1 MPETPTLSV
10 LETGQKERTV
20 MRSLLNL
27 AGVRNGGGTWQVL
40 DTPGGD
46 VTIVDV
52 DSEGGEA
59 RWLELREAGHNP
71 IALTRRREFAAEH
84 VLHKPLRSREFLN
97 LLERVSA
104 EDVPELGS
112 ARIEQPDRGGSPEW
126 VGLEQSDDPE
136 LATLAEHLRR
146 QTWNSPVVIDLAG
159 WPRLVID
166 PGSGSW
172 FYEGAIGDMKP
183 QTFARPLPAS
193 AGKPVSS
200 ADLVD
205 EVENVVRRPLSELKW
220 FAGLA
225 QSRGRLHPD
234 LLGDVQFMLTQAPS
248 EAMRNERY
256 AQLARIL
263 IRAPVGIDDLHRQ
276 SGEAPENIAAFL
288 NACYTTGRLLVNRAA
303 QAAGF

>member
-1 MPETPTLSV
+1 
-10 LETGQKERTV
+10 

-27 AGVRNGGGTWQVL
+27 AGTRNGGGAWQVI
-40 DTPGGD
+40 DKPGGD
-46 VTIVDV
+46 VTIIDV
-52 DSEGGEA
+52 DSDNGES

-84 VLHKPLRSREFLN
+84 VLHKPLRSREFLD
-97 LLERVSA
+97 LLERVSSN
-104 EDVPELGS
+104 DVSVPVANRGET
-112 ARIEQPDRGGSPEW
+112 PDRGGSPEW
-126 VGLEQSDDPE
+126 LGLEQSEDPE
-136 LATLAEHLRR
+136 YATLAEHLRR
-146 QTWNSPVVIDLAG
+146 QTWHGPVVIELKD

-172 FYEGAIGDMKP
+172 FYGGTMSDMKP
-183 QTFARPLPAS
+183 QMFARAMPAS

-225 QSRGRLHPD
+225 QARGRLHPD
-234 LLGDVQFMLTQAPS
+234 LLGEVQFMLTQSPS
-248 EAMRNERY
+248 EAMKNERY

-263 IRAPVGIDDLHRQ
+263 IRAPLSIDDLHRQ
-276 SGEAPENIAAFL
+276 SGEAPENISAFL
-288 NACYTTGRLLVNRAA
+288 NACYTTGRLLVNRHRTA

>member
-27 AGVRNGGGTWQVL
+27 AGVRSGGGTWQVM
-40 DTPGGD
+40 DEPGGN
-46 VTIVDV
+46 VTIIDV
-52 DSEGGEA
+52 DSDDGES
-59 RWLELREAGHNP
+59 RWRELREAGHNP

-97 LLERVSA
+97 LLERVSS
-104 EDVPELGS
+104 EDVPPPGS
-112 ARIEQPDRGGSPEW
+112 ERIEAPDEGGRPEW
-126 VGLEQSDDPE
+126 LGIEQSDDPDH
-136 LATLAEHLRR
+136 ATLAEHLRR

-172 FYEGAIGDMKP
+172 FYDGTMADMQP
-183 QTFARPLPAS
+183 QMFARPMPAS

-205 EVENVVRRPLSELKW
+205 AVEQVVRRPLSELKW

-234 LLGDVQFMLTQAPS
+234 LLGEVQFMLTQAPS
-248 EAMRNERY
+248 DAMKHERY
-256 AQLARIL
+256 AKLARIL
-263 IRAPVGIDDLHRQ
+263 IRAPVGIDDLHRL
-276 SGEAPENIAAFL
+276 SGETPENIAAFL
-288 NACYTTGRLLVNRAA
+288 NACYTTGRLLVNRSA